1 MFVQTG
7 SGFIHVPV
15 CSGLDEKFSA
25 GDAGQL
31 MMPDPDIVRQLT
43 SVSYALDGA
52 SATLN
57 RVPPEHLDLSSDQA
71 QSQWFVL
78 YGYYFFTHTT
88 ICWHCTVSA
97 LVFVSVTSLDCLEM
111 TGRIELGFFWH
122 EDLLPSI
129 LHYVVKKLS
138 YLQVV

>member
-52 SATLN
+52 SETLN
-57 RVPPEHLDLSSDQA
+57 RLPPEHLDLSSDQA

-78 YGYYFFTHTT
+78 YGYYFLPTQRYAGIVLF
-88 ICWHCTVSA
+88 
-97 LVFVSVTSLDCLEM
+97 LPLCLC
-111 TGRIELGFFWH
+111 
-122 EDLLPSI
+122 
-129 LHYVVKKLS
+129 LS
-138 YLQVV
+138 QAWIV